1 MGGHRTIS
9 VFVAFAAM
17 AAEEVNG
24 TFKVTFPLIDINGI
38 EQPLLYSGLYLQ
50 DSSSPP
56 LEKHFLPTD
65 HIFGFSAGNKTSL
78 PSGND
83 GRCLDPHDEVPS
95 EVNWRRR
102 TVANGYGTTGIKQP
116 GKGARGSA

>member
-38 EQPLLYSGLYLQ
+38 EQPLLYSCLYLQ
-50 DSSSPP
+50 DSSSSP

-95 EVNWRRR
+95 VKLSNKEKRSEKKKPR
-102 TVANGYGTTGIKQP
+102 K
-116 GKGARGSA
+116 KK

>member
-1 MGGHRTIS
+1 VGGHRTIS

-38 EQPLLYSGLYLQ
+38 EQPLLYSCLYLQ

-83 GRCLDPHDEVPS
+83 ERCLDPHDEVPS
-95 EVNWRRR
+95 VVKCLGR
-102 TVANGYGTTGIKQP
+102 TGDCGYGTTGVKQP
-116 GKGARGSA
+116 AKGACV

>member
-38 EQPLLYSGLYLQ
+38 EQPLLYSCLYLQ

-83 GRCLDPHDEVPS
+83 GRCLNPHDEVPS
-95 EVNWRRR
+95 VKLSNKEKRSEKKKPR
-102 TVANGYGTTGIKQP
+102 K
-116 GKGARGSA
+116 KK